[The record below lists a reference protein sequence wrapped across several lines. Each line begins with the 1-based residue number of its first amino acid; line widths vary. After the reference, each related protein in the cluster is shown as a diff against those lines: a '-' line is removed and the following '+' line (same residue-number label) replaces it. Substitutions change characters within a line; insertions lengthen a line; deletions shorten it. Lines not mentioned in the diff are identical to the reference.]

1 MTVDMPERRPLS
13 QLDNKTIG
21 GSYNNLR
28 NIQTTENKSIGSLKS
43 RLPESQKALLEK
55 ALVSGSGSGADSRPK
70 SRR

>member
-1 MTVDMPERRPLS
+1 MAIDIPERRPLS

-28 NIQTTENKSIGSLKS
+28 NIASESSKIASLKS
-43 RLPESQKALLEK
+43 RMPDSQKALLEK
-55 ALVSGSGSGADSRPK
+55 ALVGGGAAGSDNRPK